1 MALFLLLVALLGLD
15 EASGQYYLHNFSKKQ
30 PDLNWENEELR
41 HQIYDMMNF
50 WIDKEVVASVWMSS
64 I

>member
-1 MALFLLLVALLGLD
+1 MVLFLLLVALLGNWMKHQGINTCIT
-15 EASGQYYLHNFSKKQ
+15 SVKQ

-50 WIDKEVVASVWMSS
+50 PD
-64 I
+64 